1 MVFRE
6 KLFISREQSTINYI
20 VDCASL
26 CKTVTFRQS
35 VAIDVL
41 RNCNFNRSI

>member
-6 KLFISREQSTINYI
+6 KLFISREQSTINYFG
-20 VDCASL
+20 DCACL